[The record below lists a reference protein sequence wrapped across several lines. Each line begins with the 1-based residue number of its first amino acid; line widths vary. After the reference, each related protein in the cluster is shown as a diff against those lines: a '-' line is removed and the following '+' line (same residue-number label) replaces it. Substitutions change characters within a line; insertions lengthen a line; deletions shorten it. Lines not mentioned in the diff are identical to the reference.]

1 MKSIRIATAALNQTP
16 LAWESNL
23 ENCIS
28 AIAGAREQGAQLVC
42 LPELALSGYGCE
54 DAFFAPGVHE
64 TSLEMLAA
72 LREHSAGLILA
83 VGLPARLRSSNYN
96 VVAVMADGEVLGFNA
111 KRFLA
116 GDGIHYEPRW
126 FSPWPAGMQDEITW
140 EGKSYP
146 LGDVFY
152 DFGDFRLGMEICRD
166 AWIAQRPGASLVSE
180 DVDIIFNPSASHFAF
195 GKSEIRKR
203 FVLEGSRAFGAAY
216 VYSNLLGNEAGRVI
230 YDGDTLIA
238 SAGKLV
244 AAGPRFS
251 YQDFSLVVADVDLDE
266 NRMLRRNLHS
276 GKPSPSQTGQGQT
289 GTGSGFKGVKSEFRL
304 GSLAAKA
311 EAPGIRPSA
320 DESWEKSEDLKS
332 QEFGRAVSLG
342 LFDYLRKSRSRGF
355 VISLSG
361 GADSSATACLVY
373 AMAVWGIE
381 ELGLEKFK
389 EKLGHIP
396 QLQEAEGLAD
406 AMESLLTC
414 VYEATKNSS
423 ETTHIAARQLAAA
436 LTANFLEFQIE
447 EIVSSYRSLCEL
459 GIGRELNW
467 QTDDVP
473 LQNIQARTRAP
484 LVWLIANVQSSLL
497 LATSNRSEAAVGYTT
512 MDGDT
517 CGGLS
522 PIGGIDKAFLLHWL
536 HAVQDGKLFGLPE
549 IDALHLVTQQRP
561 TAELRPAECKQ
572 TDEDDLMPY
581 PVLDAIERL
590 AIGEHRMPVDVYQ
603 MLREKF
609 EQYDAEHLKDWVER
623 FFVLWSRNQWKRE
636 RYAPSFHLDDQNLDP
651 KTWCRFPILSG
662 GFKRELAKL
671 REV

>member
-1 MKSIRIATAALNQTP
+1 MKTIRLAAAALNQTP

-28 AIAGAREQGAQLVC
+28 AIAGARDRGAQVVC

-54 DAFFAPGVHE
+54 DAFFAPGVYD

-72 LREHSAGLILA
+72 LREHSKGMIVA
-83 VGLPARLRSSNYN
+83 VGLPLRLRSSNYN

-126 FSPWPAGMQDEITW
+126 FSPWRVGRQDEVIW

-146 LGDVFY
+146 LGDFFY
-152 DFGDFRLGMEICRD
+152 DFGDFRVGMEICRD
-166 AWIAQRPGASLVSE
+166 AWIAQRPGASLFEEEV
-180 DVDIIFNPSASHFAF
+180 DVILNPSASHFAF
-195 GKSEIRKR
+195 GKHEIRRR

-230 YDGDTLIA
+230 YDGDTLVA

-244 AAGPRFS
+244 AVGPRFS
-251 YQDFSLVVADVDLDE
+251 YQDVSMAVSDVDLDE
-266 NRMLRRNLHS
+266 NRILRRGLHS
-276 GKPSPSQTGQGQT
+276 GQSQESQSNDDENK
-289 GTGSGFKGVKSEFRL
+289 SGFKPINANFRL
-304 GSLAAKA
+304 KA
-311 EAPGIRPSA
+311 LNSPTGAGARTVAEN
-320 DESWEKSEDLKS
+320 ENWENSEDLKS
-332 QEFGRAVSLG
+332 QEFCRAVSLG
-342 LFDYLRKSRSRGF
+342 LFDYLRKSRSQGF

-373 AMAVWGIE
+373 AMAVLAIE
-381 ELGLEKFK
+381 ELGLDKFK
-389 EKLGHIP
+389 QKLSHVEKLKV
-396 QLQEAEGLAD
+396 ANDLAT

-414 VYEATKNSS
+414 VYESTKNSS
-423 ETTHIAARQLAAA
+423 ETTHTAARQLAGA

-447 EIVSSYRSLCEL
+447 EIVAAYRSLCEL
-459 GIGRELNW
+459 GIGRELSW
-467 QTDDVP
+467 ESDDVS

-536 HAVQDGKLFGLPE
+536 RVVQDGALYGVPE
-549 IDALHLVTQQRP
+549 IEALSLVTNQRP
-561 TAELRPAECKQ
+561 TAELRPLEFKQ

-590 AIGEHRMPVDVYQ
+590 AIRDHLMPKEVY
-603 MLREKF
+603 LRLVPSF
-609 EQYDAEHLKDWVER
+609 EQYDSEQLKSWVER

-636 RYAPSFHLDDQNLDP
+636 RYAPCFHLDDQNLDP

-662 GFKRELAKL
+662 AFKRELAEL
-671 REV
+671 HQL